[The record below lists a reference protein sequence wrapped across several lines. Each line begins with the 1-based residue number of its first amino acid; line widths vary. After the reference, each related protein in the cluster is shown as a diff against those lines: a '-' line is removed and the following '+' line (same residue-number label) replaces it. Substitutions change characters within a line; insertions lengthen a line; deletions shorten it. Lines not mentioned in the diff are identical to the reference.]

1 MPTYIVTKDDGT
13 PIEKAKTWEVFCSHQ
28 ELQQM
33 CLEYK
38 IKQVPSAPK
47 IISGVGHNIT
57 KTPDSWRDHMKS
69 MKQNSGVGNT
79 IKI

>member
-1 MPTYIVTKDDGT
+1 
-13 PIEKAKTWEVFCSHQ
+13 
-28 ELQQM
+28 M